1 MLYTVVMD
9 YLGGTYVAQVDAHS
23 VTAALKLWSEGVD
36 TAAIAGFSPE
46 RKKELIDDLNERY
59 SRAKKPALLDG
70 LVNVWCASA
79 LTSGGLATIN
89 IVATNSQKP
98 TLSRSDRKGR

>member
-9 YLGGTYVAQVDAHS
+9 YRGGTYVAQVSARS
-23 VTAALKLWSEGVD
+23 VTAALKLWSEGLD
-36 TAAIAGFSPE
+36 TGVIDELGRE
-46 RKKELIDDLNERY
+46 QKKELIHHTTDFRVEKPVLLN
-59 SRAKKPALLDG
+59 G

-89 IVATNSQKP
+89 VVATNPSKP
-98 TLSRSDRKGR
+98 NSSRPNRKGR